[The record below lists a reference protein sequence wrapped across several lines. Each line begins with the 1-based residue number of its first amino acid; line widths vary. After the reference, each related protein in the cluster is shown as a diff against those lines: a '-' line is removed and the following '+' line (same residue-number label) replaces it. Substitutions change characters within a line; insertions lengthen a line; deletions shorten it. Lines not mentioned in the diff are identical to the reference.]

1 MKKLAFLFLTAA
13 LLFACQ
19 EKQPVRFTTS
29 SAEISA
35 YKKGVEAYE
44 KADWTTWTSMFSDT
58 VKVYHNT
65 WDDPSTLAETQK
77 RHEDMIAL
85 LSSYGFDKE
94 QMVVEQNLDDDGETW
109 VNFWSVWKGTLKA
122 NGKQITIPVHLTAQ
136 FVDGKI
142 VQEYVFWDMSGFMA
156 EMQALEAA
164 AAAEEEDAEEA
175 E

>member
-1 MKKLAFLFLTAA
+1 MKKLAIIVLAVVTLV
-13 LLFACQ
+13 ACQ

-29 SAEISA
+29 SPEISA

-44 KADWTTWTSMFSDT
+44 KADWATWASSFSDT
-58 VKVYHNT
+58 AKIYYNT
-65 WDDPSTLAETQK
+65 WDNPSTVAETRK
-77 RHEDMIAL
+77 GHEDMISS

-109 VNFWSVWKGTLKA
+109 VNFWSLWKGTLKA

-142 VQEYVFWDMSGFMA
+142 VEEYGFWDMSGYMA
-156 EMQALEAA
+156 EMQAIETAA
-164 AAAEEEDAEEA
+164 AAAEEEDAE
-175 E
+175 

>member
-1 MKKLAFLFLTAA
+1 MRKLALLFLAA
-13 LLFACQ
+13 AVLFACQ

-44 KADWTTWTSMFSDT
+44 KADWATWTSMFSDT

-65 WDDPSTLAETQK
+65 WDNPSTLAETQK

-109 VNFWSVWKGTLKA
+109 VNFWSLWTGTLKA
-122 NGKQITIPVHLTAQ
+122 NGKQIKIPVHLTAQ

-142 VQEYVFWDMSGFMA
+142 VQEYGFWDMSGFMA

>member
-1 MKKLAFLFLTAA
+1 MRKIATFILALA
-13 LLFACQ
+13 LLVACQ

-29 SAEISA
+29 SPEITA

-44 KADWTTWTSMFSDT
+44 KADWATWSSMFSDT

-65 WDDPSTLAETQK
+65 WDNPSSLADTQQ
-77 RHEDMIAL
+77 RHQNMIDL

-109 VNFWSVWKGTLKA
+109 VNFWSVWSGTLKA
-122 NGKQITIPVHLTAQ
+122 NGKKITIPVHLTAQ

-142 VQEYVFWDMSGFMA
+142 VQEYGFWDMSGFQA

-164 AAAEEEDAEEA
+164 AAAEEEEGAE
-175 E
+175 